1 MKKLLALLLAALMV
15 FGMAA
20 CAKTAET
27 PAADT
32 PAGETTATADKPAE
46 ETTADETPAE
56 SDGDKIVIHY
66 WAQWTEN
73 EAQAE
78 VYKAAIA
85 RFEQAHPDCTVEV
98 NWAGRDVR
106 EILRASIDS
115 GNAIDIVD
123 SGFDQIVNLLG
134 EDYLMDLTSYMEGS
148 DFEKAISAGM
158 AAFAKSFASDGT
170 SWYYIPSQPF
180 VGTIYYNKAIFAEA
194 GIDAM
199 PTTWSEFMDVCQ
211 KIKDAGYDP
220 ITVDDAYYPCLYGTY
235 LAMMKGP
242 DWVTELLSDT
252 TGANWSDPAV
262 AQMADDFAAMRANGY
277 FSDSCGSNV
286 FPSAQNGEFAMG
298 TAAMYYN
305 GSWLPNEVHDITGD
319 DFQWGAMFFPAPD
332 NAEYPYTTYSTGC
345 QFFGITK
352 GCEHPEE
359 ALALLEQKP
368 YDLLLLD
375 VNMHGMDGFQVVQAI
390 RRRGL
395 RLPIIIVSG
404 RKEDYDTLYGLDIG
418 ADDYVTKPF
427 NPVTLGAKVKA
438 LIRRSRN
445 HLPGVDSVIAAGP
458 FQYNTSTLR
467 FYKNGREILLSS
479 KENAMMKLFIDNVN
493 RIFSK
498 DMLYDLIW
506 GEAIIDENAIMVYVN
521 RLRQKIEE
529 DPSNPQYIQT
539 VRGLGYRFVV

>member
-1 MKKLLALLLAALMV
+1 MPDIVLIADDDQAVLTMLYKV
-15 FGMAA
+15 VRSNGI
-20 CAKTAET
+20 E
-27 PAADT
+27 ADT
-32 PAGETTATADKPAE
+32 
-46 ETTADETPAE
+46 
-56 SDGDKIVIHY
+56 
-66 WAQWTEN
+66 
-73 EAQAE
+73 
-78 VYKAAIA
+78 AA
-85 RFEQAHPDCTVEV
+85 
-98 NWAGRDVR
+98 
-106 EILRASIDS
+106 S
-115 GNAIDIVD
+115 G
-123 SGFDQIVNLLG
+123 
-134 EDYLMDLTSYMEGS
+134 
-148 DFEKAISAGM
+148 
-158 AAFAKSFASDGT
+158 
-170 SWYYIPSQPF
+170 
-180 VGTIYYNKAIFAEA
+180 
-194 GIDAM
+194 
-199 PTTWSEFMDVCQ
+199 
-211 KIKDAGYDP
+211 
-220 ITVDDAYYPCLYGTY
+220 
-235 LAMMKGP
+235 
-242 DWVTELLSDT
+242 
-252 TGANWSDPAV
+252 
-262 AQMADDFAAMRANGY
+262 
-277 FSDSCGSNV
+277 
-286 FPSAQNGEFAMG
+286 
-298 TAAMYYN
+298 
-305 GSWLPNEVHDITGD
+305 
-319 DFQWGAMFFPAPD
+319 
-332 NAEYPYTTYSTGC
+332 
-345 QFFGITK
+345 
-352 GCEHPEE
+352 EE

-395 RLPIIIVSG
+395 KLPIIIVSG

>member
-1 MKKLLALLLAALMV
+1 MPDIVLIADDDQAVLTMLYKV
-15 FGMAA
+15 VRSNGI
-20 CAKTAET
+20 E
-27 PAADT
+27 ADT
-32 PAGETTATADKPAE
+32 
-46 ETTADETPAE
+46 
-56 SDGDKIVIHY
+56 
-66 WAQWTEN
+66 
-73 EAQAE
+73 
-78 VYKAAIA
+78 AA
-85 RFEQAHPDCTVEV
+85 
-98 NWAGRDVR
+98 
-106 EILRASIDS
+106 S
-115 GNAIDIVD
+115 G
-123 SGFDQIVNLLG
+123 
-134 EDYLMDLTSYMEGS
+134 
-148 DFEKAISAGM
+148 
-158 AAFAKSFASDGT
+158 
-170 SWYYIPSQPF
+170 
-180 VGTIYYNKAIFAEA
+180 
-194 GIDAM
+194 
-199 PTTWSEFMDVCQ
+199 
-211 KIKDAGYDP
+211 
-220 ITVDDAYYPCLYGTY
+220 
-235 LAMMKGP
+235 
-242 DWVTELLSDT
+242 
-252 TGANWSDPAV
+252 
-262 AQMADDFAAMRANGY
+262 
-277 FSDSCGSNV
+277 
-286 FPSAQNGEFAMG
+286 
-298 TAAMYYN
+298 
-305 GSWLPNEVHDITGD
+305 
-319 DFQWGAMFFPAPD
+319 
-332 NAEYPYTTYSTGC
+332 
-345 QFFGITK
+345 
-352 GCEHPEE
+352 EE

-395 RLPIIIVSG
+395 KLPIIIVSG

-529 DPSNPQYIQT
+529 DPSNPKYIQT

>member
-1 MKKLLALLLAALMV
+1 MLPPDDRAESKKFDGGINMKKLLALLLAALMV

-262 AQMADDFAAMRANGY
+262 A
-277 FSDSCGSNV
+277 
-286 FPSAQNGEFAMG
+286 
-298 TAAMYYN
+298 
-305 GSWLPNEVHDITGD
+305 
-319 DFQWGAMFFPAPD
+319 
-332 NAEYPYTTYSTGC
+332 
-345 QFFGITK
+345 
-352 GCEHPEE
+352 
-359 ALALLEQKP
+359 
-368 YDLLLLD
+368 
-375 VNMHGMDGFQVVQAI
+375 
-390 RRRGL
+390 
-395 RLPIIIVSG
+395 
-404 RKEDYDTLYGLDIG
+404 
-418 ADDYVTKPF
+418 
-427 NPVTLGAKVKA
+427 
-438 LIRRSRN
+438 
-445 HLPGVDSVIAAGP
+445 
-458 FQYNTSTLR
+458 
-467 FYKNGREILLSS
+467 
-479 KENAMMKLFIDNVN
+479 
-493 RIFSK
+493 
-498 DMLYDLIW
+498 
-506 GEAIIDENAIMVYVN
+506 
-521 RLRQKIEE
+521 
-529 DPSNPQYIQT
+529 
-539 VRGLGYRFVV
+539 